1 MLIAN
6 HLCKKFGGKPALSDV
21 SFHVKRGEIYG
32 LLGHNGAG
40 KSTSLGIILGMVM
53 PDRGDVTI
61 GGISVLENRSKALRK
76 VGAIFEAPAFYEY
89 LSGWDNLKILMGY
102 SGGFDASAAR
112 KVVERVGLTK
122 RIGSKVQTYSH
133 GMRQRLALAQALLPE
148 PEVLLLD
155 EPTDGLDPEGIKW
168 FRDFIL
174 NLRDERG
181 MTVLFN
187 SHLLAEVELMCD
199 RVAILR
205 EGKRVFEGA
214 VNGLQDEAPVF
225 EVDLEPWGSACGL
238 VHSAGGEVLATGRI
252 SLPPQMDP
260 AEMVDTLVRA
270 GVRVRVFAPVKRSL
284 EDLYMEILNG
294 APSPN

>member
-1 MLIAN
+1 MLTAT
-6 HLCKKFGGKPALSDV
+6 HLYKKFGGKPALDDV
-21 SFHVKRGEIYG
+21 SFHVRRGEIFG

-53 PDRGDVTI
+53 PDQGDVTI
-61 GGISVLENRSKALRK
+61 DGISVLKNRSKALRK

-89 LSGWDNLKILMGY
+89 LSGWENLKILMSY
-102 SGGFDASAAR
+102 SVGFDAASAL
-112 KVVERVGLTK
+112 KVVERVGLSK
-122 RIGSKVQTYSH
+122 RIHSKVRTYSH

-168 FRDFIL
+168 FREFIL

-205 EGKRVFEGA
+205 EGKHVFEGS
-214 VNGLQDEAPVF
+214 VNGLQNDIPVF
-225 EVDLEPWGSACGL
+225 EVDLDPWTTASSI
-238 VHSAGGEVLATGRI
+238 VHSAGGEIPSPGRI
-252 SLPPQMDP
+252 SLPHGFDP
-260 AEMVDTLVRA
+260 SVLVETLVRS
-270 GVRVRVFAPVKRSL
+270 GVRVRAFSPVRRSL

>member
-1 MLIAN
+1 MLQATGL
-6 HLCKKFGGKPALSDV
+6 HKSFAGKPALHDV
-21 SFHVKRGEIYG
+21 SFHVAKGEIYG

-53 PDRGDVTI
+53 PDKGDVTI
-61 GGISVLENRSKALRK
+61 GGISVRDNRSQALRK
-76 VGAIFEAPAFYEY
+76 VGAIFEAPAFYDY
-89 LSGWDNLKILMGY
+89 LSGWENLRILMGY
-102 SGGFDASAAR
+102 SGGFDEKAAR
-112 KVVERVGLTK
+112 EVIERVGLS
-122 RIGSKVQTYSH
+122 RRVHSKVRTYSH

-174 NLRDERG
+174 SLRDERG

-205 EGKRVFEGA
+205 EGRRVFEGT
-214 VNGLQDEAPVF
+214 VNGLHEEDPVF
-225 EVDLEPWGSACGL
+225 EAQLEPWDKAAGL
-238 VHSAGGEVLATGRI
+238 IHAAGGEVLSEGRFR
-252 SLPPQMDP
+252 LPQH
-260 AEMVDTLVRA
+260 AVASAFVEVLVRA
-270 GVRVRVFAPVKRSL
+270 EIRVSSFSHVRRSL

-294 APSPN
+294 AGSPN

>member
-1 MLIAN
+1 MLEATG
-6 HLCKKFGGKPALSDV
+6 LSKSFGGKPALTDF
-21 SFHVKRGEIYG
+21 SFKVNRGEIYG

-40 KSTSLGIILGMVM
+40 KSTTLGIILGMIM
-53 PDRGDVTI
+53 PDGGDVTV
-61 GGISVLENRSKALRK
+61 GGVSVLTDRSKALRK
-76 VGAIFEAPAFYEY
+76 VGAIFESPAFYDY
-89 LSGWDNLKILMGY
+89 LSGWENLKILMSY
-102 SGGFDASAAR
+102 SGGFDEKAAR
-112 KVVERVGLTK
+112 ATVERVGLSK
-122 RIGSKVQTYSH
+122 RIHSKVRTYSH
-133 GMRQRLALAQALLPE
+133 GMRQRLALAQSLLPE

-174 NLRDERG
+174 ELRDERG

-214 VNGLQDEAPVF
+214 TGGLHDDDLMFDA
-225 EVDLEPWGSACGL
+225 DLETWDAAIPLIHAM
-238 VHSAGGEVLATGRI
+238 GGEIAAPGRI
-252 SLPPQMDP
+252 RLPHGADP
-260 AEMVDTLVRA
+260 AALVESLVRA
-270 GVRVRVFAPVKRSL
+270 GVRVRALAPVRRSL

-294 APSPN
+294 AGSPN

>member
-1 MLIAN
+1 MLVAN
-6 HLCKKFGGKPALSDV
+6 GLFKKFSGKSALADV
-21 SFHVKRGEIYG
+21 SFHVQRGEIYG

-40 KSTSLGIILGMVM
+40 KSTSLGIILGMVL

-61 GGISVLENRSKALRK
+61 GGISVLKDRSQALRK
-76 VGAIFEAPAFYEY
+76 VGAIFEAPAFYDY
-89 LSGWDNLKILMGY
+89 LSGWDNLKILMSY
-102 SGGFDASAAR
+102 SSGFDPAAAR
-112 KVVERVGLTK
+112 KVIGLVGLTK
-122 RIGSKVQTYSH
+122 RVHSKVRTYSH

-205 EGKRVFEGA
+205 EGKRVFEGS
-214 VNGLQDEAPVF
+214 VKGLQDDTPVF
-225 EVDLEPWGSACGL
+225 EVDLQPWGTACGL
-238 VHSAGGEVLATGRI
+238 IHSGGGEVLSIGRI
-252 SLPPQMDP
+252 SLPHAADP
-260 AEMVDTLVRA
+260 SVLIETLVRA
-270 GVRVRVFAPVKRSL
+270 GVRVRAFSPVCRSL
-284 EDLYMEILNG
+284 EDLYMEIHNG
-294 APSPN
+294 AASPN

>member
-1 MLIAN
+1 MLQATG
-6 HLCKKFGGKPALSDV
+6 LYKSFGGKPALTDV

-32 LLGHNGAG
+32 MLGHNGAG

-53 PDRGDVTI
+53 PDGGDVTV
-61 GGISVLENRSKALRK
+61 GGVSVLKDRSTALQK
-76 VGAIFEAPAFYEY
+76 VGAVFESPAFYDY
-89 LSGWDNLKILMGY
+89 LSGWENLKILMSY
-102 SGGFDASAAR
+102 SSGFDAKAA
-112 KVVERVGLTK
+112 KDVIDQVGLTK
-122 RIGSKVQTYSH
+122 RIHSKVRTYSH
-133 GMRQRLALAQALLPE
+133 GMRQRLALAQALLPT

-205 EGKRVFEGA
+205 EGKRVFEGPISD
-214 VNGLQDEAPVF
+214 LHDDDLIF
-225 EVDLEPWGSACGL
+225 EVDLEPWGTACGIIA
-238 VHSAGGEVLATGRI
+238 STGGDILATNRI
-252 SLPPQMDP
+252 CLRHGSDP
-260 AEMVDTLVRA
+260 ASLVETLVGA
-270 GVRVRVFAPVKRSL
+270 GVRVRAFAPVRRSL

-294 APSPN
+294 AGSPN

>member
-1 MLIAN
+1 MLVASN
-6 HLCKKFGGKPALSDV
+6 LSKSFNRRPALDDV
-21 SFHVKRGEIYG
+21 SFHVKQGEIFG

-53 PDRGDVTI
+53 PDQGDVTV
-61 GGISVLENRSKALRK
+61 GGISVLTDRSAALRK
-76 VGAIFEAPAFYEY
+76 VGAIFEAPAFYDY
-89 LSGWDNLKILMGY
+89 LTGWENLRILMAY
-102 SGGFDASAAR
+102 SAGFDPGAAR
-112 KVVERVGLTK
+112 QVVEKVGLSQ
-122 RIGSKVQTYSH
+122 RIHSKVRTYSH

-174 NLRDERG
+174 QLRNDRG
-181 MTVLFN
+181 ITVLFN

-205 EGKRVFEGA
+205 EGKRVFEGT
-214 VNGLQDEAPVF
+214 VKGLQDDAPVF
-225 EVDLEPWGSACGL
+225 EVAFEPWGTACGL
-238 VHSAGGEVLATGRI
+238 IHSVGGEVIATGRI
-252 SLPPQMDP
+252 RLPPELDP
-260 AEMVDTLVRA
+260 AMLVELLVGS
-270 GVRVRVFAPVKRSL
+270 GVRVRGFARVHRSL
-284 EDLYMEILNG
+284 EDFYMEILNG

>member
-1 MLIAN
+1 MLTATQL
-6 HLCKKFGGKPALSDV
+6 HKTFGGKPALTDV
-21 SFHVKRGEIYG
+21 SFHVRRGEIFG

-53 PDRGDVTI
+53 PDQGDVTI
-61 GGISVLENRSKALRK
+61 DGVSVLKNRSKALRK

-89 LSGWDNLKILMGY
+89 LSGWENLKILMSY
-102 SGGFDASAAR
+102 SSGFDAPSAL
-112 KVVERVGLTK
+112 KVVERVGLSK
-122 RIGSKVQTYSH
+122 RIHSKVRTYSH

-168 FRDFIL
+168 FREFIL

-205 EGKRVFEGA
+205 EGKHVFEGS
-214 VNGLQDEAPVF
+214 VNGLQNDIPVF
-225 EVDLEPWGSACGL
+225 EVDFDPWTTASAI
-238 VHSAGGEVLATGRI
+238 VTSAGGEILSPGRI
-252 SLPPQMDP
+252 SLPHSSDP
-260 AEMVDTLVRA
+260 SVLVEMLVHG
-270 GVRVRVFAPVKRSL
+270 GVRIRAFSPVRRSL

>member
-1 MLIAN
+1 MLFAN
-6 HLCKKFGGKPALSDV
+6 GLSKKFSGKPALEDV
-21 SFHVKRGEIYG
+21 SFHVQRGEIYG

-53 PDRGDVTI
+53 PDSGDVTI
-61 GGISVLENRSKALRK
+61 DGVSVLKDRSHALRK
-76 VGAIFEAPAFYEY
+76 VGAIFEAPAFYDY
-89 LSGWDNLKILMGY
+89 LSGWENLKILMGY
-102 SGGFDASAAR
+102 SAGFNPAAALA
-112 KVVERVGLTK
+112 VVERVGLSK
-122 RIGSKVQTYSH
+122 RIHSKVRTYSH

-174 NLRDERG
+174 KLRDERG

-205 EGKRVFEGA
+205 EGKRVFEGS
-214 VNGLQDEAPVF
+214 VGGLQDDTPVF
-225 EVDLEPWGSACGL
+225 EVDLEPWGIACGI
-238 VHSAGGEVLATGRI
+238 VHSAGGEILSAGRI
-252 SLPPQMDP
+252 SLPHAADP
-260 AEMVDTLVRA
+260 SVLVESLVRA
-270 GVRVRVFAPVKRSL
+270 GVRVRAFSPVRRSL

-294 APSPN
+294 ATSPN